1 TPKASPTASISAV
14 LDRNIF
20 RPALGQPLGIAFLP
34 PQDGFVTI
42 HIFDMAGGK
51 VGMPFEG
58 PVTTGLWIQAHWNGT
73 NGQGQAVA
81 NGVYFVSIQGAGV
94 HAVKKVVLI
103 R

>member
-1 TPKASPTASISAV
+1 V

-34 PQDGFVTI
+34 TQPGFVTVR
-42 HIFDMAGGK
+42 IFNLNGSN
-51 VGMPFEG
+51 VFTPFEAS
-58 PVTTGLWIQAHWNGT
+58 VSTGLWIQAHWNGS
-73 NGQGQAVA
+73 NPQGQAVA
-81 NGVYFVSIQGAGV
+81 NGLYFVSIQGAGI